1 MTIISKANR
10 IKVYKF
16 LFDGER
22 CLLLCVAAVANGVGA
37 TAAPSAG
44 ACAGAPV
51 RASCV
56 GEPCVFSP
64 PGRS

>member
-22 CLLLCVAAVANGVGA
+22 PGA
-37 TAAPSAG
+37 
-44 ACAGAPV
+44 ACAP
-51 RASCV
+51 R
-56 GEPCVFSP
+56 
-64 PGRS
+64 